1 VAVLALAEPQAVVL
15 ALGAVVQAEA
25 VVLVGAVVQAEAVV
39 LVGAAEAV
47 GASRNSKQK
56 NPRGFDARGFWFSL
70 NSGRHSEPVVHFLAD
85 LILGIPVA
93 ILDLSF
99 QLIAAPVDRREV
111 VIGEF
116 APLLLDP
123 TRELLPVTFD
133 AIPVH
138 IFSSPRCL

>member
-1 VAVLALAEPQAVVL
+1 LGRVAVLALAEPQAVVL

-25 VVLVGAVVQAEAVV
+25 VVLVGA
-39 LVGAAEAV
+39 AEAV

-56 NPRGFDARGFWFSL
+56 KPRGFDARGFWFSL